1 MKTKNILIEQLK
13 GEREFNPKMNMT
25 DAQINDLAQ
34 DVEDEL
40 SWKMEKKYIDNS
52 RFMEF
57 IHEMATQ
64 LTEMNYGADTF
75 VYSEDEPRFSEEAQD
90 FFNETYDE
98 YETMAN
104 NIMGVYKHSDMI
116 MHIYPT
122 KKNK

>member
-1 MKTKNILIEQLK
+1 MKEK
-13 GEREFNPKMNMT
+13 
-25 DAQINDLAQ
+25 
-34 DVEDEL
+34 
-40 SWKMEKKYIDNS
+40 EKKYIDNS
-52 RFMEF
+52 SFMEF

-98 YETMAN
+98 YEMMAN